1 MPRPEGATA
10 PSGADPTHPGPC
22 RSIPRETLVRTARS
36 GPDFS
41 RRLAAHLGDE
51 WQTHPVG
58 CADRAILQGPGDL
71 ELDVW
76 ISRAD
81 KRAVVET
88 RSNASLVWADH
99 TDYRER

>member
-1 MPRPEGATA
+1 M
-10 PSGADPTHPGPC
+10 
-22 RSIPRETLVRTARS
+22 RTARS